1 MKKWIIG
8 IGILA
13 VLGVAGYKAG
23 MNYASEK
30 MINQVAEQVLTK
42 DEVNELLHDPAIQQS
57 IKEQA
62 GTEALAQLQKQIGN
76 TEQSSLGQAASTV
89 GQVAPNDNKTESAS
103 TPGKSVTE
111 PPKEHTVAFT
121 TKEEALKFLLAKF
134 TMDELKGFAG
144 QAQGGITTEEKAA
157 IKSELLSRISPDEF
171 QALKVLGLIELSK
184 QKQ

>member
-42 DEVNELLHDPAIQQS
+42 DEVNELLHDPAVQQS

-62 GTEALAQLQKQIGN
+62 GTEALAQLQKQIGS
-76 TEQSSLGQAASTV
+76 TEQSSLEQ
-89 GQVAPNDNKTESAS
+89 DKKTEPAS

-134 TMDELKGFAG
+134 TMEELKSFAG
-144 QAQGGITTEEKAA
+144 QAQGGITAEEKAA

>member
-8 IGILA
+8 IVILA
-13 VLGVAGYKAG
+13 VLGGAGYKVG

-42 DEVNELLHDPAIQQS
+42 DEVNQLLNDPAVQQS

-62 GTEALAQLQKQIGN
+62 GTEALAQLQQQIG
-76 TEQSSLGQAASTV
+76 TTKQSSTGQTVDAAPQSE
-89 GQVAPNDNKTESAS
+89 ASSSPKTAGSNQENS
-103 TPGKSVTE
+103 
-111 PPKEHTVAFT
+111 VAFT
-121 TKEEALKFLLAKF
+121 SKEEALKFLLSKF
-134 TMDELKGFAG
+134 TMEELKGFAG
-144 QAQGGITTEEKAA
+144 QAQGGLTAEEKAS
-157 IKSELLSRISPDEF
+157 IKSELLSRISPEEY

>member
-13 VLGVAGYKAG
+13 VLGVAGYKVG

-42 DEVNELLHDPAIQQS
+42 DEVNQLLHDPAIQQS

-62 GTEALAQLQKQIGN
+62 GTETLAQLQQQIGS
-76 TEQSSLGQAASTV
+76 TEQVEAKQ
-89 GQVAPNDNKTESAS
+89 KTETTS
-103 TPGKSVTE
+103 TPASPSSEKLDSTPSKGQTA
-111 PPKEHTVAFT
+111 AFK

-134 TMDELKGFAG
+134 SMEELKGFAG
-144 QAQGGITTEEKAA
+144 QAQGGLTAEEKAA

>member
-13 VLGVAGYKAG
+13 VLGIAGYKVG

-30 MINQVAEQVLTK
+30 MINQVAEQILTQ
-42 DEVNELLHDPAIQQS
+42 DEVNQLLNDPAIQQS

-62 GTEALAQLQKQIGN
+62 GTKALAQLQQQIG
-76 TEQSSLGQAASTV
+76 STV
-89 GQVAPNDNKTESAS
+89 QTPSGQTVDSGQTPETTAS
-103 TPGKSVTE
+103 PSPEQAGPS
-111 PPKEHTVAFT
+111 PSKETAVAFT
-121 TKEEALKFLLAKF
+121 TKEEALTFLLAKF
-134 TMDELKGFAG
+134 TMEELKGFAG
-144 QAQGGITTEEKAA
+144 QAQGGLTADEKAS
-157 IKSELLSRISPDEF
+157 IKAELLSRISPEEF